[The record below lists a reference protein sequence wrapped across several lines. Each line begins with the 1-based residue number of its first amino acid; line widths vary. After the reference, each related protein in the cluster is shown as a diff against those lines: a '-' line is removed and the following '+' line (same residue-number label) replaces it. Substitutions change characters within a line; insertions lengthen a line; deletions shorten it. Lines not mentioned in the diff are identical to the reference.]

1 MGLRLELFV
10 NSVAESKDFYQD
22 ILGFDVISYEPEG
35 YTVLRR
41 DDIQISLERVAH
53 LSADHPLKP
62 LAGEGVG
69 RGIEI
74 VLEVADLEAAYLQA
88 RDSGWTLAS
97 PLQAQPWGLHDFRLI
112 DPDGFYLRIT
122 SPA

>member
-10 NSVAESKDFYQD
+10 KSVPESKDFYQD

-41 DDIQISLERVAH
+41 DDIQIALELEAQ
-53 LSADHPLKP
+53 LSSSHPLKP
-62 LAGEGVG
+62 QTGEAVG

-74 VLEVADLEAAYLQA
+74 VLEVVDLEVAYLQA

-97 PLQAQPWGLHDFRLI
+97 PLQQQPWGLRDFRI
-112 DPDGFYLRIT
+112 VDPNGFYLRIT
-122 SPA
+122 SPE